1 METNNLPSLAE
12 VLGTLNELAAAA
24 HADDAERYRA
34 ALTVADR
41 QGLHDDQVKDAY
53 RLGRTRRGRVHL
65 AGGGNRPRNIPEQL
79 GSIDQLD

>member
-1 METNNLPSLAE
+1 METNNPPSLGE

-53 RLGRTRRGRVHL
+53 RWGGRGAAAFTWRG
-65 AGGGNRPRNIPEQL
+65 EE
-79 GSIDQLD
+79 IDQETPQNN